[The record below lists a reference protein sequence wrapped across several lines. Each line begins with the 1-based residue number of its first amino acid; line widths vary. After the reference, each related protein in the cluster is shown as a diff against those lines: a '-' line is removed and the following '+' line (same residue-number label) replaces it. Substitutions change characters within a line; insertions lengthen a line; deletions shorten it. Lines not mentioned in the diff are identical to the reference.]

1 MLPDDVQGELA
12 DKREVLW
19 AVIGA
24 ASGGIFTKGNI
35 KHPMKLVLDGPV
47 GAGDLKH
54 ALSSE
59 DRREQEV
66 ADDDRLG
73 LPARLQ

>member
-24 ASGGIFTKGNI
+24 ASGGMGLSVI
-35 KHPMKLVLDGPV
+35 LCARPV
-47 GAGDLKH
+47 
-54 ALSSE
+54 SFI
-59 DRREQEV
+59 R
-66 ADDDRLG
+66 
-73 LPARLQ
+73 P